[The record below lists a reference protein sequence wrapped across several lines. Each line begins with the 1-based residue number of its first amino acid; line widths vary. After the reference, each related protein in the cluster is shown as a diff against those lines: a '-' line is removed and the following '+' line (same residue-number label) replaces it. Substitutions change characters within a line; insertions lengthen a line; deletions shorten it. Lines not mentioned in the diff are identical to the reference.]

1 MISYSS
7 EQAVSFIKN
16 GKDTIL
22 IGLAMDLPPFQFIN
36 EKGASSGYETELMK
50 TILDNA
56 GICYKETL
64 DSWENIKDRFH
75 NNEID
80 MITGNISEKN
90 SSDYIM
96 SDPYSVFSSVM
107 VFREGERFDCLSD
120 LKNKKIVYV
129 KSSRIEDITV
139 IYSISPNIIAV
150 NKLYDGL
157 RIIVSGVA
165 DAMICS
171 ESTVLNIIDRYQL
184 KGVAYKKIDE
194 IEPRGDRK
202 SVV

>member
-1 MISYSS
+1 
-7 EQAVSFIKN
+7 
-16 GKDTIL
+16 
-22 IGLAMDLPPFQFIN
+22 
-36 EKGASSGYETELMK
+36 
-50 TILDNA
+50 
-56 GICYKETL
+56 
-64 DSWENIKDRFH
+64 
-75 NNEID
+75 
-80 MITGNISEKN
+80 
-90 SSDYIM
+90 M

-129 KSSRIEDITV
+129 KSSRIEDITD

-194 IEPRGDRK
+194 IEPRGIHFFVSSGNSYLLNDQIGRA
-202 SVV
+202 SCRERVSSPV